1 MLEQYYRNKP
11 YLARS
16 KFRSSFILDE
26 KDISY
31 INKVGLDKIK
41 EHAFEFISKRLA
53 PAKPFKDG
61 KQTPY
66 SGHPVFKAQ
75 HALAF
80 CCRNCLMKWWKLEK
94 GRELSEEE
102 IEGILKI
109 IIEWIKN
116 KKLWPWY

>member
-11 YLARS
+11 YLERS
-16 KFRSSFILDE
+16 KFRSSFRLDE

-31 INKVGLDKIK
+31 INKTGLIKIN

-53 PAKPFKDG
+53 PSKPFKDG

-75 HALAF
+75 HATGL
-80 CCRNCLMKWWKLEK
+80 CCRSCLMKWYKIEK
-94 GRELSEEE
+94 GRELTEEE
-102 IEGILKI
+102 INSIVGIIMKR
-109 IIEWIKN
+109 IIETE
-116 KKLWPWY
+116 